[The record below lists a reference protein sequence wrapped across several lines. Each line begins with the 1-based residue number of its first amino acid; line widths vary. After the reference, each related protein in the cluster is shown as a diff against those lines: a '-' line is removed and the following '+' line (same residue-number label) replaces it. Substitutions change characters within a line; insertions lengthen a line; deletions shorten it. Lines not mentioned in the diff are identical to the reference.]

1 MKCAVHPEVDAT
13 GYCRNCGKA
22 LCTACSREVRGMIY
36 CEACL
41 ADMVTQPRA
50 AATAL
55 PEPGRSPALATML
68 GFIPGL
74 GAVYNG
80 QYSKAIIH
88 VLIFATLV
96 ATESGDHPDSIH
108 VFLGLMIA
116 AFIIYMAVDAN
127 ISAHARLAGKVSSDP
142 IAEIGKGKTVWPFV
156 LMGIGVLFLLSNFN
170 LLNVDELVNRWWPL
184 LLIAVGGF
192 LVWRRSEKQ
201 S

>member
-22 LCTACSREVRGMIY
+22 LCTTCSREVRGMIY

-50 AATAL
+50 AAATG
-55 PEPGRSPALATML
+55 GRSPAAATML

-80 QYSKAIIH
+80 EYTKALIH
-88 VLIFATLV
+88 VCTFITIVAILV
-96 ATESGDHPDSIH
+96 ATHSDVVGTI
-108 VFLGLMIA
+108 FGLGLA

-127 ISAHARLAGKVSSDP
+127 LTAKANLVTP
-142 IAEIGKGKTVWPFV
+142 IRPDADAMTFKGRTIGPFI
-156 LMGIGVLFLLSNFN
+156 LIGIGVIFLLQNFHAFELDN
-170 LLNVDELVNRWWPL
+170 LIDRWWPL
-184 LLIAVGGF
+184 LLIGVGGF

>member
-1 MKCAVHPEVDAT
+1 MKCAVHPEIDAT

-22 LCTACSREVRGMIY
+22 LCTTCSREVRGMIY

-50 AATAL
+50 VAAG
-55 PEPGRSPALATML
+55 GRSPGLATLM
-68 GFIPGL
+68 GFVPGL

-80 QYSKAIIH
+80 EYTKALVHVCAFISFVVILNASNSDTVHII
-88 VLIFATLV
+88 F
-96 ATESGDHPDSIH
+96 GM
-108 VFLGLMIA
+108 GLA

-127 ISAHARLAGKVSSDP
+127 RTAKANLVAPVRPDSDALTFKART
-142 IAEIGKGKTVWPFV
+142 IGPFI
-156 LMGIGVLFLLSNFN
+156 LIGIGVIFLLQNFHAFELDN
-170 LLNVDELVNRWWPL
+170 LIDRWWPL

-192 LVWRRSEKQ
+192 LVWQRSEKQ

>member
-41 ADMVTQPRA
+41 ADMVTQPRPA
-50 AATAL
+50 AV
-55 PEPGRSPALATML
+55 EGGRSPALATML
-68 GFIPGL
+68 GFVPGL

-80 QYSKAIIH
+80 EYSKAIIH

-96 ATESGDHPDSIH
+96 ASDSGDHPDSIH
-108 VFLGLMIA
+108 VFLSLMIS
-116 AFIIYMAVDAN
+116 AFVVYMAVDAN
-127 ISAHARLAGKVSSDP
+127 LSAKARLAGKVPSDP
-142 IAEIGKGKTVWPFV
+142 MSEIGKGKTVWPFV
-156 LMGIGVLFLLSNFN
+156 LIGIGLLFLMSNFHMIDM
-170 LLNVDELVNRWWPL
+170 DEVINRWWPL
-184 LLIAVGGF
+184 LLIAIGGF
-192 LVWRRSEKQ
+192 MVWRRSERQ

>member
-50 AATAL
+50 A
-55 PEPGRSPALATML
+55 PIEGGRSPALATML

-80 QYSKAIIH
+80 EYMKAIVH
-88 VLIFATLV
+88 VLVFASLV
-96 ATESGDHPDSIH
+96 GIESGDHPDSIH
-108 VFLGLMIA
+108 AFIGIMIA
-116 AFIIYMAVDAN
+116 AFVIYMVIDAN
-127 ISAHARLAGKVSSDP
+127 LSAKARLAGKAPSDP
-142 IAEIGKGKTVWPFV
+142 LSEIGKGRTVWPFV
-156 LMGIGVLFLLSNFN
+156 LIGIGILFLLRNFDFIN
-170 LLNVDELVNRWWPL
+170 MDEMINRWWPV
-184 LLIAVGGF
+184 LLIAIGGF
-192 LVWRRSEKQ
+192 MVWRRTEKR

>member
-36 CEACL
+36 CESCL
-41 ADMVTQPRA
+41 ADMVTRPQVVPA
-50 AATAL
+50 A
-55 PEPGRSPALATML
+55 EGGRSPALATML
-68 GFIPGL
+68 GFVPGL

-80 QYSKAIIH
+80 EYMKAIIH

-108 VFLGLMIA
+108 AFLGIMIA
-116 AFIIYMAVDAN
+116 AFIVYMAVDAN
-127 ISAHARLAGKVSSDP
+127 ISAKARLAGKVSSDP
-142 IAEIGKGKTVWPFV
+142 IAEVGKGKTVWPFV
-156 LMGIGVLFLLSNFN
+156 LIGIGVLFLMSNFHMID
-170 LLNVDELVNRWWPL
+170 VDEVINRWWPL

-192 LVWRRSEKQ
+192 MVWRRSERQ

>member
-22 LCTACSREVRGMIY
+22 LCTTCSREVRGMIY

-50 AATAL
+50 AATTG
-55 PEPGRSPALATML
+55 GRSPAAATML
-68 GFIPGL
+68 GFVPGL

-80 QYSKAIIH
+80 EYTKALIH
-88 VLIFATLV
+88 VCTFIAFCGILKATNSDV
-96 ATESGDHPDSIH
+96 VGT
-108 VFLGLMIA
+108 VFGLGLA

-127 ISAHARLAGKVSSDP
+127 RVAKANLVSSVRPD
-142 IAEIGKGKTVWPFV
+142 ADALTFKARTIGPFV
-156 LMGIGVLFLLSNFN
+156 LIGIGVIFLLQNFHAFELDN
-170 LLNVDELVNRWWPL
+170 LIDRWWPL
-184 LLIAVGGF
+184 LLIGVGGF

>member
-22 LCTACSREVRGMIY
+22 LCPACSREVRGMIY

-50 AATAL
+50 AATG
-55 PEPGRSPALATML
+55 GRSPAAATFL
-68 GFIPGL
+68 GFVPGL

-80 QYSKAIIH
+80 EYTKALVH
-88 VLIFATLV
+88 VCTFIAFVAILNASSSDTVHAIF
-96 ATESGDHPDSIH
+96 GM
-108 VFLGLMIA
+108 GLA
-116 AFIIYMAVDAN
+116 AFIVYMAIDAN
-127 ISAHARLAGKVSSDP
+127 RTAKANLIAPKAPDADAVTVKART
-142 IAEIGKGKTVWPFV
+142 IGPFI
-156 LMGIGVLFLLSNFN
+156 LIGIGVIFLLQNFHAF
-170 LLNVDELVNRWWPL
+170 ELDMVIDRWWPL
-184 LLIAVGGF
+184 LLIGVGGF

>member
-22 LCTACSREVRGMIY
+22 LCTTCSREVRGMIY

-50 AATAL
+50 AAV
-55 PEPGRSPALATML
+55 EGGRSPGLATML
-68 GFIPGL
+68 GFVPGL

-80 QYSKAIIH
+80 QYMKAIIH

-96 ATESGDHPDSIH
+96 TIVSGDHPDAMKAFVGI
-108 VFLGLMIA
+108 MIG
-116 AFIIYMAVDAN
+116 AFVIYMAIDAN
-127 ISAHARLAGKVSSDP
+127 LSAKAGLAGKALADP
-142 IAEIGKGKTVWPFV
+142 LSEISKGRTVWPFV
-156 LMGIGVLFLLSNFN
+156 LIGLGVLFLLSNFN
-170 LLNVDELVNRWWPL
+170 LVNVDEVINRWWPV
-184 LLIAVGGF
+184 LLIAIGGF
-192 LVWRRSEKQ
+192 MVWRRSEKQ

>member
-41 ADMVTQPRA
+41 ADMVTRPQAVPGQG
-50 AATAL
+50 
-55 PEPGRSPALATML
+55 GRSPALATMM
-68 GFIPGL
+68 GFVPGL

-80 QYSKAIIH
+80 KYMKALVH
-88 VLIFATLV
+88 VCIFIATV
-96 ATESGDHPDSIH
+96 AILNASNSDTVHI
-108 VFLGLMIA
+108 VFGLGLA

-127 ISAHARLAGKVSSDP
+127 RTAKAHLVAPIQADSDP
-142 IAEIGKGKTVWPFV
+142 LTVKGRAIGPFI
-156 LMGIGVLFLLSNFN
+156 LIGIGVIFLLQNFHAF
-170 LLNVDELVNRWWPL
+170 ELDSLIDRFWPL
-184 LLIAVGGF
+184 VLIAVGGF
-192 LVWRRSEKQ
+192 LVWRRSERQ

>member
-1 MKCAVHPEVDAT
+1 MKCAVHPEMDAT

-22 LCTACSREVRGMIY
+22 LCTTCSREVRGMIY

-50 AATAL
+50 VATG
-55 PEPGRSPALATML
+55 GRSPAAATML

-80 QYSKAIIH
+80 EYTKALVH
-88 VLIFATLV
+88 VSTFIAIVAILV
-96 ATESGDHPDSIH
+96 ASNSDVVHAIFGM
-108 VFLGLMIA
+108 GLA

-127 ISAHARLAGKVSSDP
+127 RTAKANLVAPVRPEADAATIKART
-142 IAEIGKGKTVWPFV
+142 IGPFI
-156 LMGIGVLFLLSNFN
+156 LIGIGVIFLLQNFHAF
-170 LLNVDELVNRWWPL
+170 ELDTLIDRWWPL
-184 LLIAVGGF
+184 LLIGVGGF
-192 LVWRRSEKQ
+192 LIWRRSEKQ

>member
-50 AATAL
+50 AAV
-55 PEPGRSPALATML
+55 EGGRSPGLATMM
-68 GFIPGL
+68 GFVPGL

-80 QYSKAIIH
+80 EYTKALIH
-88 VLIFATLV
+88 VCTFIVFIAILQASNSDTVHTIF
-96 ATESGDHPDSIH
+96 G
-108 VFLGLMIA
+108 LGLA
-116 AFIIYMAVDAN
+116 AFILYMAVDAN
-127 ISAHARLAGKVSSDP
+127 RTAKAISVAGARPDADAVTLKAR
-142 IAEIGKGKTVWPFV
+142 AIGPFI
-156 LMGIGVLFLLSNFN
+156 LIGIGLIFLLQNFHV
-170 LLNVDELVNRWWPL
+170 LELDNMIDRWWPL

-192 LVWRRSEKQ
+192 MVWRRSEKQ

>member
-41 ADMVTQPRA
+41 ADMVTQPRVA
-50 AATAL
+50 
-55 PEPGRSPALATML
+55 PVEGGRSPALATML
-68 GFIPGL
+68 GFVPGL

-80 QYSKAIIH
+80 EYSKAIIH

-96 ATESGDHPDSIH
+96 ASDSGDHPDSIH
-108 VFLGLMIA
+108 VFLSLMIS
-116 AFIIYMAVDAN
+116 AFVVYMAVDAN
-127 ISAHARLAGKVSSDP
+127 LSAKARLAGKVPSDP
-142 IAEIGKGKTVWPFV
+142 MSEIGKGKTVWPFV
-156 LMGIGVLFLLSNFN
+156 LIGIGLLFLMSNFHMIDM
-170 LLNVDELVNRWWPL
+170 DEVINRWWPL

-192 LVWRRSEKQ
+192 MVWRRSERQ